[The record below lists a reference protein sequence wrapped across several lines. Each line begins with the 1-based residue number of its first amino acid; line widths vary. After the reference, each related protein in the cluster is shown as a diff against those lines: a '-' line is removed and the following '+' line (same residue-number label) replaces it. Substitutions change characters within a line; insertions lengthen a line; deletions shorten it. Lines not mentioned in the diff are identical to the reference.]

1 MTKSLNGGIAQILK
15 FARYTA
21 VDLEIGERL
30 ATSLL
35 LQAAAAAYTD
45 EVKDKKN
52 VDSFMTMAGASY
64 EVEQA
69 FRGKRQP

>member
-1 MTKSLNGGIAQILK
+1 
-15 FARYTA
+15 
-21 VDLEIGERL
+21 L